1 MTAEPTHFLRSYAT
15 HLYVVPSKTHCSVPK
30 QAAPHPPQFWL
41 VFRGTH
47 LAPQQPSPA
56 AHSLPQR
63 PQLNRSK
70 TTFVHTRPQQRS
82 SGEEQQPS
90 PHFFSPF
97 GQGRPRPSG
106 GAAQATPET
115 EAKTVPTM
123 ALPINRNTLR
133 REMVPLASPLASS
146 SKEFSLGLQPVH
158 SAWVEPSPFRSS
170 AAIRLLP
177 SSRSLSQNKTGHFM

>member
-1 MTAEPTHFLRSYAT
+1 MTAAPTHFLRSYAT

-47 LAPQQPSPA
+47 LSPQQPSPA

-70 TTFVHTRPQQRS
+70 TTFVHTPPQQRS

-123 ALPINRNTLR
+123 ALPINRNTPR
-133 REMVPLASPLASS
+133 REMVPLASSLASS
-146 SKEFSLGLQPVH
+146 SKELSL
-158 SAWVEPSPFRSS
+158 E
-170 AAIRLLP
+170 
-177 SSRSLSQNKTGHFM
+177 SRSKSS